1 MSALTLFVP
10 SPRGLEP
17 VLADELTA
25 LGATAVNAI
34 DGGVQ
39 CRGDV
44 QLVLRVN
51 LESRVASR
59 VLVQVAHGTYDDE
72 KTVYQLAR
80 TVDWPK
86 QFAVTQRIK
95 VKTDGVG
102 AKVRSLDFIS
112 LTVKDAICD
121 VFRDACGERPSVDTR
136 FPDVRIHVFLSP
148 THASLYLDTS
158 GEPLFKRGW
167 RGETGDAPLREN
179 LAAGILRLAG
189 YDGTQPLLDPMCG
202 SGTFLVEAAD
212 IALNRAPGRLRK
224 FAFEQLAWFDATQWQ
239 QVRDAAQQ
247 AERPLTELPI
257 VGNDE
262 SSLMIEL
269 AQRNLTRAGLD
280 KVVQTQVG
288 DAFDTR
294 AHAESGLIVSNPPYG
309 VRMDELDTLAAMY
322 PLLGSWLK
330 QYFAGWTANL
340 LSGDMRL
347 PKLMRLTPKRRIPL
361 YNGALE
367 CRLFQ
372 IPMVAGSNRRE
383 KV

>member
-1 MSALTLFVP
+1 MSALTLFIP

-25 LGATAVNAI
+25 LGAASVNAV

-39 CRGDV
+39 CRGDAR
-44 QLVLRVN
+44 LVLRAN

-59 VLVQVAHGTYDDE
+59 VLLQVAHGPYADE
-72 KTVYQLAR
+72 KDVFKLAR
-80 TVDWPK
+80 SVDWPK

-95 VKTDGVG
+95 VKTDGIG
-102 AKVRSLDFIS
+102 SKVRSLDYIS

-121 VFRDACGERPSVDTR
+121 VFRDACNERPSVDTR
-136 FPDVRIHVFLSP
+136 FPDVRIYVFLSP
-148 THASLYLDTS
+148 THATLYLDTS
-158 GEPLFKRGW
+158 GESLFKRGW
-167 RGETGDAPLREN
+167 RGETGDAPVREN
-179 LAAGILRLAG
+179 LAAGVLRLAG

-224 FAFEQLAWFDATQWQ
+224 FAFEKLAWFDAELWQ

-247 AERPLTELPI
+247 AERPLTALPI
-257 VGNDE
+257 VGSDE
-262 SSLMIEL
+262 SGLMIEL
-269 AQRNLTRAGLD
+269 ARRNLGRAGLD
-280 KVVQTQVG
+280 KVVETRVG

-294 AHAESGLIVSNPPYG
+294 PHAESGLIVSNPPYG
-309 VRMDELDTLAAMY
+309 VRMEELDALAAMY

>member
-1 MSALTLFVP
+1 MSNLTLFIP
-10 SPRGLEP
+10 CPRGLEP
-17 VLADELTA
+17 VLLEELQT
-25 LGATAVNAI
+25 LGAHDMTAA

-44 QLVLRVN
+44 RLILRTN

-59 VLVQVAHGTYDDE
+59 VLMQVAHGPYSDE
-72 KTVYQLAR
+72 KAIYQLAR
-80 TVDWPK
+80 KVDWPA

-95 VKTDGVG
+95 VKTDGIG

-112 LTVKDAICD
+112 LTVKDAVCD

-136 FPDVRIHVFLSP
+136 FPDVRIHVFLTP

-158 GEPLFKRGW
+158 GESLFKRGW
-167 RGETGDAPLREN
+167 RGETGEAPLREN

-189 YDGTQPLLDPMCG
+189 YDGSQALLDPMCG

-224 FAFEQLAWFDATQWQ
+224 FAFDKLAWFDNVQWH
-239 QVRDAAQQ
+239 QVCEAAQQ
-247 AERPLTELPI
+247 AERPPTALPI
-257 VGNDE
+257 VGSDE
-262 SSLMIEL
+262 SGLMIEL
-269 AQRNLTRAGLD
+269 ARRNLARAGLSD
-280 KVVQTQVG
+280 VVQTQVC
-288 DAFDTR
+288 DVLDTR
-294 AHAESGLIVSNPPYG
+294 PHAAEGLIVTNPPYG
-309 VRMDELDTLAAMY
+309 VRMDELDALAGLY

-330 QYFAGWTANL
+330 QHFAGWTANL
-340 LSGDMRL
+340 FSGDMRL
-347 PKLMRLTPKRRIPL
+347 PKLLRLTPKRRMPL

-383 KV
+383 RG